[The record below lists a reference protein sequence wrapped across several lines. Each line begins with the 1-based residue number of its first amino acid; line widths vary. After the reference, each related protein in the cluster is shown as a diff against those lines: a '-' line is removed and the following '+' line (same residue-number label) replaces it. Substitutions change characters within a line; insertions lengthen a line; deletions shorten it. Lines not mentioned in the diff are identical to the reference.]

1 MPLIPPALDDR
12 SYDDLVQ
19 EMLASIPA
27 HTPEWTNPQVGDPG
41 RSLIELFAW
50 LADTILYR
58 ANLVPEK
65 QRVAFLKLLG
75 QPMEAAA
82 AARGIISLSLDP
94 SATNA
99 VPLLAGAT
107 VPGPATFE
115 TLGEMDL
122 LPVAGQAYIKRPL
135 TPDQQTQQMS
145 LLTGLKKLY
154 SLKNIPAGYTTT
166 PLFANGQASADPI
179 DVLNGTTDQS
189 LWIALLVGDPK
200 NLAKVIGAL
209 GSGSGSQLI
218 LNIGIVPALS
228 LPDPFAD
235 IGPRAAVQAV
245 WQMTD
250 ATAASQPPIYNTLK
264 VLEDTTQGLTRPGV
278 VRLVLPSADH
288 IGAPT
293 NDVHSDPQ
301 AGVGLKPPRIDDPDI
316 DKKLLTWVRLS
327 ANSAFQINWAG
338 INAVEIDQRTSYS
351 FVPVGISDGS
361 ADQQFALSQT
371 QIDPATFVLEVDM
384 PGFGF
389 QRWWAVDDLAVLQGP
404 TLAYVLDPEAGTVRF
419 GNQMQGMIPPPGR
432 RIRVRRMRAGG
443 GVAGNLP
450 AGSLSS
456 IKALDGSGNPV
467 AQKITV
473 VQPIAVTGGAD
484 AETFDQVQK
493 RLPSLLKHQERAV
506 TSADYESLAKEV
518 PGAGVARVEVLP
530 LFKPQTRTTN
540 VPGVVSVMAI
550 PGKGGVQPPC
560 PRADRPLLETVY
572 QYLDSRRPATAEM
585 YVIGTE
591 YVGLG
596 IGVAVEVRTGFGLLQ
611 VSQAVETALRSY
623 LWPIA
628 PGGSDNQGWPL
639 GRKVRS
645 LELEVIVSQVP
656 GVVEV
661 NGLNL
666 FTPLPAG
673 GYQAIKPDVSGK
685 SELDL
690 QSWQLPE
697 VLEVSVAAGP
707 DGSGIAVPNE
717 LNPQPPP
724 DPAIAVP
731 VVPKVC

>member
-65 QRVAFLKLLG
+65 QRIAFLKLLG

-82 AARGIISLSLDP
+82 AARGIISLSLEP

-122 LPVAGQAYIKRPL
+122 LPVAGQAYIKLPL

-200 NLAKVIGAL
+200 NLAKVTGAL

-293 NDVHSDPQ
+293 NDVHADPQ

-327 ANSAFQINWAG
+327 ANSAFQISWAG
-338 INAVEIDQRTSYS
+338 INAVEVDQRTSYN

-371 QIDPATFVLEVDM
+371 QIDPA
-384 PGFGF
+384 
-389 QRWWAVDDLAVLQGP
+389 
-404 TLAYVLDPEAGTVRF
+404 YVC
-419 GNQMQGMIPPPGR
+419 
-432 RIRVRRMRAGG
+432 
-443 GVAGNLP
+443 
-450 AGSLSS
+450 AGSRHAWIWIS
-456 IKALDGSGNPV
+456 
-467 AQKITV
+467 TV
-473 VQPIAVTGGAD
+473 VA
-484 AETFDQVQK
+484 
-493 RLPSLLKHQERAV
+493 
-506 TSADYESLAKEV
+506 
-518 PGAGVARVEVLP
+518 
-530 LFKPQTRTTN
+530 
-540 VPGVVSVMAI
+540 
-550 PGKGGVQPPC
+550 
-560 PRADRPLLETVY
+560 
-572 QYLDSRRPATAEM
+572 
-585 YVIGTE
+585 
-591 YVGLG
+591 
-596 IGVAVEVRTGFGLLQ
+596 
-611 VSQAVETALRSY
+611 
-623 LWPIA
+623 
-628 PGGSDNQGWPL
+628 
-639 GRKVRS
+639 
-645 LELEVIVSQVP
+645 
-656 GVVEV
+656 
-661 NGLNL
+661 
-666 FTPLPAG
+666 
-673 GYQAIKPDVSGK
+673 SG
-685 SELDL
+685 
-690 QSWQLPE
+690 
-697 VLEVSVAAGP
+697 
-707 DGSGIAVPNE
+707 
-717 LNPQPPP
+717 
-724 DPAIAVP
+724 
-731 VVPKVC
+731 

>member
-1 MPLIPPALDDR
+1 M
-12 SYDDLVQ
+12 
-19 EMLASIPA
+19 
-27 HTPEWTNPQVGDPG
+27 
-41 RSLIELFAW
+41 
-50 LADTILYR
+50 
-58 ANLVPEK
+58 
-65 QRVAFLKLLG
+65 
-75 QPMEAAA
+75 
-82 AARGIISLSLDP
+82 
-94 SATNA
+94 
-99 VPLLAGAT
+99 
-107 VPGPATFE
+107 
-115 TLGEMDL
+115 
-122 LPVAGQAYIKRPL
+122 
-135 TPDQQTQQMS
+135 
-145 LLTGLKKLY
+145 
-154 SLKNIPAGYTTT
+154 
-166 PLFANGQASADPI
+166 
-179 DVLNGTTDQS
+179 
-189 LWIALLVGDPK
+189 
-200 NLAKVIGAL
+200 
-209 GSGSGSQLI
+209 
-218 LNIGIVPALS
+218 
-228 LPDPFAD
+228 
-235 IGPRAAVQAV
+235 
-245 WQMTD
+245 
-250 ATAASQPPIYNTLK
+250 
-264 VLEDTTQGLTRPGV
+264 
-278 VRLVLPSADH
+278 
-288 IGAPT
+288 
-293 NDVHSDPQ
+293 
-301 AGVGLKPPRIDDPDI
+301 
-316 DKKLLTWVRLS
+316 
-327 ANSAFQINWAG
+327 
-338 INAVEIDQRTSYS
+338 
-351 FVPVGISDGS
+351 
-361 ADQQFALSQT
+361 
-371 QIDPATFVLEVDM
+371 
-384 PGFGF
+384 
-389 QRWWAVDDLAVLQGP
+389 LQGP

-506 TSADYESLAKEV
+506 TAADYESLAKEV

-673 GYQAIKPDVSGK
+673 GYQMIKPDVSGK